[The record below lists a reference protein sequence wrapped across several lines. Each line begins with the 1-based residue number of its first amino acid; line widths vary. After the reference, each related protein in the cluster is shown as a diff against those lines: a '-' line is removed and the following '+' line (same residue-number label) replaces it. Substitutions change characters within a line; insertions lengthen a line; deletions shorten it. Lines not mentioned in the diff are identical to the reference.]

1 MARRQDELGLGLR
14 PLVALFHQDLGRVGG
29 RVTGV
34 ARDPGP
40 AAVGVHGGHG
50 AGVIVEGDLA
60 VGEDAA
66 VA

>member
-14 PLVALFHQDLGRVGG
+14 PLVALFHQDLSRVCGG
-29 RVTGV
+29 VAGV
-34 ARDPGP
+34 ARDPGW
-40 AAVGVHGGHG
+40 VHGGHG
-50 AGVIVEGDLA
+50 ARVIVEGDLT